1 MYRYWV
7 TWAALLGLT
16 VLMLWADHAAMARAV
31 FLAVVIGAMVVK
43 ATMIAGRFMH
53 LAQEQRALVATVV
66 IGLFVTELVL
76 FVLIVPDA
84 VRIHEMA
91 VGR

>member
-16 VLMLWADHAAMARAV
+16 VIMLWADNAAMARTV

-53 LAQEQRALVATVV
+53 LAHEQRALVATVV
-66 IGLFVTELVL
+66 VGLFVTALVL

-84 VRIHEMA
+84 IRIHGMLA
-91 VGR
+91 RR

>member
-1 MYRYWV
+1 MYRHWV

-31 FLAVVIGAMVVK
+31 FLTVVIGAMVVK

-66 IGLFVTELVL
+66 IGLFVTALVL

-84 VRIHEMA
+84 VRIHGMLA
-91 VGR
+91 RR